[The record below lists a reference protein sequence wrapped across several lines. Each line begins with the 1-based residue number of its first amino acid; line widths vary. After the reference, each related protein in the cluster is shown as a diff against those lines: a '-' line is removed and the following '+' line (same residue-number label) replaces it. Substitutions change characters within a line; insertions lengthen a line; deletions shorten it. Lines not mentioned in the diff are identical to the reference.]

1 MPEDSPRR
9 TIGWLAKQAGV
20 KIATVRFYER
30 NGLLDDPPRTASRHR
45 RYPEEAVHR
54 LAFIQ
59 RAKALGFTLS
69 ETREL
74 LELFDA
80 PDTGCSDVQECAEE
94 KLRDVQARLR
104 DLRRVEKAL
113 RDLTRAC
120 RGEGPLAGCLIVRA
134 LQGGPS
140 KPKER

>member
-1 MPEDSPRR
+1 MPEDSPPR

-20 KIATVRFYER
+20 KVATVRFYER
-30 NGLLDDPPRTASRHR
+30 NGLLDDPPRTPSRHR

-74 LELFDA
+74 LELFDE
-80 PDTGCSDVQECAEE
+80 PDTDCSDVQGRAEE
-94 KLRDVQARLR
+94 KLEDVRSRLR

-120 RGEGPLAGCLIVRA
+120 RGEGPLSGCLIVRS
-134 LQGGPS
+134 LQGGGSS
-140 KPKER
+140 KGSS